1 MPEQPGHER
10 RAIWPGGIPK
20 PIAPYSPAIK
30 AGGWLFVAGQL
41 ASDFVTGLAP
51 ECRQENPYV
60 GDALRSQSH
69 FVLRNLAELHESA
82 GMDMKRDVV
91 RIYQWLA
98 SPSPTYEEFEAGST
112 WPRMSITPYLET
124 RNEYIDEPRPASTG
138 MGIRDWGLLVKGT
151 ILEVDMISIEKQE
164 GVDKEGFATPEGVPS
179 PLAGYSPA
187 IRYGDWVF
195 LAGEIPV
202 DWQGDYLSD
211 VHLGEPSGLARE
223 ARVNP
228 YFWYGS
234 PIEAQT
240 DYTLWKLE
248 KTCEAAGTSLARAV
262 KATVYIG
269 HPNDFHGMDR
279 AWRRWFPE
287 NPPARVVIPYMGLG
301 GKGSRV
307 EIALKCLHNDS
318 PLTIET
324 VETSDAP
331 EPLGHEPQAVKAGNF
346 LFFSTQMAFD
356 SSGKLAPETARHPSF
371 PWYGQPA
378 KQQMHYVLDNVSAIS
393 EAAGTSLDQ
402 LCRRQCFHDDFTW
415 FAETMQDA
423 WASRFPGDKPAST
436 TIGVGG
442 PLVVPGANFVLDLV
456 SYVPPR

>member
-1 MPEQPGHER
+1 MAKADTMER

-41 ASDFVTGLAP
+41 ASDFETGLAP
-51 ECRQENPYV
+51 ECRLDNPYL
-60 GDALRSQSH
+60 GDPLRLQSDY
-69 FVLRNLAELHESA
+69 VLRNLAELHQAA
-82 GMDMKRDVV
+82 GLDMRRDVV
-91 RIYQWLA
+91 RIYQWFA
-98 SPSPTYEEFEAGST
+98 SAFPTPEEFEEGNT
-112 WPRMSITPYLET
+112 WPRISITPYLET

-138 MGIRDWGLLVKGT
+138 MGIREDGLLVRNT
-151 ILEVDMISIEKQE
+151 ILEVDMIAIEQQPGVEKQ
-164 GVDKEGFATPEGVPS
+164 GFPVPEGVPS

-187 IRYGDWVF
+187 IRNGDWIF

-240 DYTLWKLE
+240 EYTLWKLE
-248 KTCEAAGTSLARAV
+248 RIAEAAGTSLDRTV

-269 HPNDFHGMDR
+269 HPNDFYGMNR
-279 AWRRWFPE
+279 VWRKWFPE

-307 EIALKCLHNDS
+307 EIALKLLS
-318 PLTIET
+318 PESELQIET
-324 VETSDAP
+324 IQTSDAP
-331 EPLGHEPQAVKAGNF
+331 EPLGHEPQAVKVGNF

-356 SSGKLAPETARHPSF
+356 SKGSLAEETKRHPEF

-378 KQQMHYVLDNVSAIS
+378 KQQMRYVLKNVAAIS
-393 EAAGTSLDQ
+393 EAAGTSLEN

-415 FAETMQDA
+415 FAETMQDE
-423 WASRFPGDKPAST
+423 WASHFPGDKPAST
-436 TIGVGG
+436 TLRIGG
-442 PLVVPGANFVLDLV
+442 PLVVPGAHFVLDLIG
-456 SYVPPR
+456 YVPD